1 MYILYSNAGNEIW
14 ILNPNITQYLCKQVK
29 DALMGY
35 IFLSCYSETTRHN
48 HKVNKQ
54 KEIKLSQQDIGRKT
68 GMNNEIIKSL
78 ATGKLKFN

>member
-1 MYILYSNAGNEIW
+1 
-14 ILNPNITQYLCKQVK
+14 
-29 DALMGY
+29 MGY
-35 IFLSCYSETTRHN
+35 MFLSCYSETTRHN
-48 HKVNKQ
+48 RKVNKQ

>member
-1 MYILYSNAGNEIW
+1 M
-14 ILNPNITQYLCKQVK
+14 
-29 DALMGY
+29 
-35 IFLSCYSETTRHN
+35 FLSCYSKTTRHN